1 MLQDLRS
8 NVAKLDSRAY
18 AELKSYAN
26 PPKVIH
32 DILKATLSLFYPEKA
47 KSDAFDDWGVC
58 KQVLSTRCHCVY
70 NIVLDFWKFSVKLCS
85 QSEHNSK
92 KFELT
97 ILDFYLFIRLLK

>member
-1 MLQDLRS
+1 MITFVEAEKENEDSRIEVMFDRLMLQDLRS

-58 KQVLSTRCHCVY
+58 KQVLSTRCHYVY
-70 NIVLDFWKFSVKLCS
+70 NTVGIGF
-85 QSEHNSK
+85 
-92 KFELT
+92 
-97 ILDFYLFIRLLK
+97 LKV